1 MAESYVLVVESYVLV
16 VESYVLLV
24 EISETSGFAQRANR

>member
-1 MAESYVLVVESYVLV
+1 MAESYVLV

-24 EISETSGFAQRANR
+24 EISKTSGFAQRANR